1 MLRVSIET
9 RFVFVVGAV
18 NVNRDAMYIYDILSK
33 CCFIC
38 FEILSTVCM
47 HVLLD
52 AYHHLLLCYEY
63 YHALDMELLYMARY

>member
-18 NVNRDAMYIYDILSK
+18 DVNRDAMYIYDILSK

-52 AYHHLLLCYEY
+52 AYLQFFIV
-63 YHALDMELLYMARY
+63 